1 MTRAEI
7 GKRVSELRTL
17 HNYSREMLAEKAGIS
32 SKFLYEVEMG
42 RKGLSADSLLKISKT
57 LSCSCDYILTGE
69 TPEQQPYDKAVHLL
83 GGFEEKDMALVIKIL
98 ALMREMCED

>member
-7 GKRVSELRTL
+7 GKRVSELRRL

-32 SKFLYEVEMG
+32 SKFLYEVERG
-42 RKGLSADSLLKISKT
+42 RKGLSADSLLKIAKT

-69 TPEQQPYDKAVHLL
+69 TPEQEPYDKAVQLL
-83 GGFEEKDMALVIKIL
+83 VSFEEKDMEVVIKML
-98 ALMREMCED
+98 ALMKEMCED

>member
-7 GKRVSELRTL
+7 GKRVSELRRL

-32 SKFLYEVEMG
+32 SKFLYEVERG
-42 RKGLSADSLLKISKT
+42 RKGLSADSLLKIAKT

-69 TPEQQPYDKAVHLL
+69 TPEQEPYDKAVQLL
-83 GGFEEKDMALVIKIL
+83 VSFEEKDMEVVIKML
-98 ALMREMCED
+98 ALMKEMCEY

>member
-7 GKRVSELRTL
+7 GKRVSELRRL

-32 SKFLYEVEMG
+32 SKFLYEVERG
-42 RKGLSADSLLKISKT
+42 RKGLSADSLLKIAKT

-69 TPEQQPYDKAVHLL
+69 TPEQEPYDKAVQLL
-83 GGFEEKDMALVIKIL
+83 VSFEEKDMEVVIKML
-98 ALMREMCED
+98 GLMKEMCEN